1 MQHAVDPA
9 ANRMP
14 TSVIPLLGRVP
25 QVLTNALRVIRGR
38 ALFWVDGIAR
48 TADLGVAL
56 DGVQAAQPT
65 QLLAV
70 RLWRERERKC

>member
-1 MQHAVDPA
+1 
-9 ANRMP
+9 MP
-14 TSVIPLLGRVP
+14 TSAIPLLGRVP

-38 ALFWVDGIAR
+38 TLFWVDGIAC
-48 TADLGVAL
+48 TPICVAL

-70 RLWRERERKC
+70 RLWREGERKC